1 MEHSQKPVWSIL
13 VATLGQ
19 RHERFKRLVDILAP
33 QLDEANGAV
42 ELIAY
47 WNVGEVPLAEI
58 RQTLFDDARGTYS
71 SFIDDDDT
79 VPYYF
84 VEEVLESIQT
94 YYHAHDYVYPDYIG
108 WQMQAYSDGAPL
120 KPTFHSLRYDHWWD
134 DVAGYYRDVSHLNP
148 VLRRRVHEAD
158 ASFMKTQPPEDVAW
172 SDQLRGRLK
181 TEVYVDRVMYHYHA
195 SGSDSTWRPGAG
207 KPQPGVVVPPAIELP
222 SKFMRYH
229 QYEARFSE

>member
-1 MEHSQKPVWSIL
+1 MTDKPVWSIL

-42 ELIAY
+42 ELVAY
-47 WNVGEVPLAEI
+47 WNVGETPLAEI
-58 RQTLFDDARGTYS
+58 RQRLFEDARGTYS

-84 VEEVLESIQT
+84 VAEVLDAIESYWYSI
-94 YYHAHDYVYPDYIG
+94 DGYPDYVG
-108 WQMQAYSDGAPL
+108 WQMQTYTDGKPL
-120 KPTFHSLRYDHWWD
+120 KPTFHSLRYNHWWD

-148 VLRRRVHEAD
+148 VLRKCVLNAGANFRRAQ
-158 ASFMKTQPPEDVAW
+158 SPEDVSWA
-172 SDQLRGRLK
+172 DQLRGHVS
-181 TEVYVDRVMYHYHA
+181 TEAYVDRVMYHYHA
-195 SGSDSTWRPGAG
+195 SSSDSTWQPGAG
-207 KPQPGVVVPPAIELP
+207 KPRPGVVVPPPIALP

-229 QYEARFSE
+229 EYEARFSE

>member
-1 MEHSQKPVWSIL
+1 MTNKPVWSIL

-19 RHERFKRLVDILAP
+19 RHERFKRLVDILEP

-42 ELIAY
+42 ELVAY
-47 WNVGEVPLAEI
+47 WNIGETSLAEI
-58 RQTLFDDARGTYS
+58 RQRLVEDARGMYT

-84 VEEVLESIQT
+84 VNEVLTGIEKF
-94 YYHAHDYVYPDYIG
+94 YVDHEHMYPDYVG
-108 WQMQAYSDGAPL
+108 WQMQTYTDGEPL

-134 DVAGYYRDVSHLNP
+134 DIAGYYRDVSHLNP
-148 VLRRRVHEAD
+148 VLSRRVLAAG
-158 ASFMKTQPPEDVAW
+158 ASFRRAQPPEDVAW
-172 SDQLRGRLK
+172 ADQLRGHLN
-181 TEVYVDRVMYHYHA
+181 TEAYVDRVMYHYHA
-195 SGSDSTWRPGAG
+195 SSSDSTWRPGAG
-207 KPQPGVVVPPAIELP
+207 VPPTGVVVPPPIALP

>member
-1 MEHSQKPVWSIL
+1 MNARPVWSIL

-19 RHERFKRLVDILAP
+19 RRDRFKRLVDILAP
-33 QLDEANGAV
+33 QLDAANGAV
-42 ELIAY
+42 ELVAY

-58 RQTLFDDARGTYS
+58 RQALFDNALGTYS

-84 VEEVLESIQT
+84 VEEVLNAIESYSHSI
-94 YYHAHDYVYPDYIG
+94 DGYPDYVG
-108 WQMQAYSDGAPL
+108 WQMQTYSDGVPL

-134 DVAGYYRDVSHLNP
+134 DVTGYYRDVSHLNP
-148 VLRRRVHEAD
+148 VLRRRVHEAG
-158 ASFMKTQPPEDVAW
+158 ANFTKTQPPEDVAW
-172 SDQLRGRLK
+172 ADQLRGHLVA
-181 TEVYVDRVMYHYHA
+181 EAYVDRVMYHYHA
-195 SGSDSTWRPGAG
+195 SGSDSTWKPGAG
-207 KPQPGVVVPPAIELP
+207 KPKSGVVVMPPIELP